1 MFIKSYKLLYEDDSI
16 MKILIFYASY
26 GGGHLNAAKSIND
39 YIISNY
45 PNYDVEL
52 IDCMKYVNKTIEKL
66 TTAAYR
72 EMAKK
77 APWAWGKIY
86 SDSQK
91 GPLAHLS
98 SRSNKI
104 MAIKLLRLLREK
116 QPDVIIST
124 HPFGSQMCS
133 YLKRKNKITAKIA
146 TIMTDFSPHDQWLVG
161 HKFTDYF
168 FVANDKMKNYLIS
181 KGIAENK
188 VFVTGIPI
196 SNRFLK
202 TYNKKEIL
210 DTYNLSEDKF
220 TVLFFGGGEF
230 GLGKTK
236 TAEIFESLVQESL
249 KEKIQIIAIAGK
261 NPKMKASF
269 EEIVSKYYINTTTT
283 NTTDI
288 TNNVKI
294 LEFTNQ
300 VPELMSISNLV
311 VTKPGGL
318 TTSESLASHLPM
330 LIINPIPGQEEE
342 NAEFLEDKG
351 IAIWLRKNDDSK
363 IIIENLLADNKKLNL
378 MKENTK
384 LLARPHSTET
394 ICKMILGTEQKIS

>member
-1 MFIKSYKLLYEDDSI
+1 

-26 GGGHLNAAKSIND
+26 GGGHLNAAKSINE
-39 YIISNY
+39 YILNNY

-52 IDCMKYVNKTIEKL
+52 IDCMKYVNKAIEKL

-77 APWAWGKIY
+77 MPWAWGKIY

-104 MAIKLLRLLREK
+104 MAIKLLKLLREK
-116 QPDVIIST
+116 KPDLIIST

-161 HKFTDYF
+161 HGFTDYY
-168 FVANDKMKNYLIS
+168 FVANDKMKKYLIT
-181 KGIAENK
+181 KNIPDTK

-202 TYNKKEIL
+202 QYNKEEIL
-210 DTYNLSEDKF
+210 NKYNLADDKF
-220 TVLFFGGGEF
+220 TILFFGGGEF

-236 TAEIFESLVQESL
+236 TAEIFDIFVKESLDDR
-249 KEKIQIIAIAGK
+249 IQIIAIAGK
-261 NPKMKASF
+261 NPKMKESF
-269 EEIVSKYYINTTTT
+269 EEIVKT
-283 NTTDI
+283 NLAQ
-288 TNNVKI
+288 NVKI
-294 LEFTNQ
+294 LEFTNE
-300 VPELMSISNLV
+300 VPQLMSISNLV

-330 LIINPIPGQEEE
+330 VIINPIPGQEEE

-351 IAIWLRKNDDSK
+351 IAVWLRKNDNAK
-363 IIIENLLADNKKLNL
+363 LIIENLLSNTVKLHN

-384 LLARPHSTET
+384 LLAKPNSTSD
-394 ICKMILGTEQKIS
+394 ICNILLNS

>member
-1 MFIKSYKLLYEDDSI
+1 

-45 PNYDVEL
+45 PNNDVEL

-181 KGIAENK
+181 KGLTENK
-188 VFVTGIPI
+188 ISVTGIPI

-236 TAEIFESLVQESL
+236 TAEIFESFVQESL

-261 NPKMKASF
+261 NPKMKANF
-269 EEIVSKYYINTTTT
+269 EEIVSKYSVNTTTT
-283 NTTDI
+283 TTTNTTDTTDI

-300 VPELMSISNLV
+300 VPELMSISDLV

-363 IIIENLLADNKKLNL
+363 LIIENLLSDNKKLNL

-394 ICKMILGTEQKIS
+394 ICKMILGTEQKII